1 MKGKPQNRIQEVSA
15 DEIKRLIQA
24 VALYCGISPTGS
36 KTTGA
41 SPQNSWSAGESQW
54 EGICRVGLGS
64 LHGHPAG
71 RLLAKKVISDDLSI
85 STPYTTTT
93 SYLAA

>member
-1 MKGKPQNRIQEVSA
+1 MQEVSA
-15 DEIKRLIQA
+15 DEVERLIHA
-24 VALYCGISPTGS
+24 VALYCGISPAGS

-41 SPQNSWSAGESQW
+41 NPQNCWSAGGNPLENPSGKEYAEW
-54 EGICRVGLGS
+54 D
-64 LHGHPAG
+64 
-71 RLLAKKVISDDLSI
+71 LALYMDILPKKVISDDLSI